1 MMTKNNAQLQKDV
14 IDELQWDPMTRSCEI
29 GVAAKDGVITLSGT
43 VHSFS
48 QKLAAE
54 AAAER
59 VAGVRAIAE
68 DLTVRIPS
76 ALEKSDADI
85 AHAALNALK
94 WDVDVP
100 SDALKVKVENGFVT
114 LEGQVGMHHERVA
127 AERACRYLSGVK
139 GLINHVSVRPSHVQP
154 AEVDR
159 KIRAALHRSAD
170 LDAKNITVEAHDG
183 RVTLRGTVR
192 SWAERMDAERAAWAA
207 PGVRAIDDQLLVS
220 L

>member
-1 MMTKNNAQLQKDV
+1 MPKNNTQLQKDV
-14 IDELQWDPMTRSCEI
+14 IDELQWDPMTRNCEI
-29 GVAAKDGVITLSGT
+29 GVAAKDGVVTLSGSVT
-43 VHSFS
+43 SFS

-76 ALEKSDADI
+76 TFEKSDADI
-85 AHAALNALK
+85 AHAALNALQ

-100 SDALKVKVENGFVT
+100 SEALKVKVEHGFVT
-114 LEGQVGMHHERVA
+114 LDGHVSAHHERLA

-139 GLINHVSVRPSHVQP
+139 GLINHVTVKPAHVQP
-154 AEVDR
+154 SEVDR

-170 LDAKNITVEAHDG
+170 LDAKNITVETHDG

-207 PGVRAIDDQLLVS
+207 PGVSAIDDQLLVS